1 MVGTFFIFI
10 FHSFLIRGFQNGII
24 LQLTTVQS
32 VIQTE
37 LLNGKIVSYNEFFF
51 FRCWIVFSD
60 IFFFCVLKYYTF
72 LFVIKYLIKYENSL
86 IISIVGIL
94 SSVNFENLN
103 RLYTKPRTTVFR

>member
-37 LLNGKIVSYNEFFF
+37 LLNGKIVSYNALFFF
-51 FRCWIVFSD
+51 LGVGLYLV
-60 IFFFCVLKYYTF
+60 IFFLCIKILYIFICYKIFNQILK
-72 LFVIKYLIKYENSL
+72 
-86 IISIVGIL
+86 
-94 SSVNFENLN
+94 
-103 RLYTKPRTTVFR
+103 